1 MKFRLV
7 NPLLKGDIETH
18 FSGDSSLDAANKA
31 YQNISQ
37 YFNNNVP
44 RFYFTLEGGNK
55 DLHHFYVNE
64 TRNGDNADYTIKEYE
79 VKPKYEKELR
89 KQIEKFEQEHKGGH
103 VDSLEGGKHRDSS
116 SSSSSESWLDES
128 SSTGK
133 VRYNV
138 DPIVYWW
145 YYPAVYRLTKFYVPT
160 FVQSVTPYIYIYLNA
175 DAYWINT

>member
-1 MKFRLV
+1 MKFKLV
-7 NPLLKGDIETH
+7 NPLLKGDIETT
-18 FSGDSSLDAANKA
+18 FSGDNNLDAANKA

-44 RFYFTLEGGNK
+44 RFYFTLEGENNK
-55 DLHHFYVNE
+55 FHHFYVNE

-89 KQIEKFEQEHKGGH
+89 KQMQKFENEHSGGQ
-103 VDSLEGGKHRDSS
+103 LGGKKHDSS
-116 SSSSSESWLDES
+116 SSSESSSESWLDES

-133 VRYNV
+133 VKYSV

-160 FVQSVTPYIYIYLNA
+160 FVQSVTPYVYIYLTA
-175 DAYWINT
+175 DGLWTSY